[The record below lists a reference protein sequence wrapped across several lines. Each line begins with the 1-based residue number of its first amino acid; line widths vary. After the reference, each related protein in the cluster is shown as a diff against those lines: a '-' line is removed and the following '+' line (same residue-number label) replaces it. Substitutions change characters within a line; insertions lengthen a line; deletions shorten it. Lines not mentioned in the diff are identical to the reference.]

1 MSLNRKRRI
10 FRPGLG
16 ALLHIGPNLPAPG
29 VILAAVGGTAT
40 LFAVAWLFV
49 RPSDAPAHAP
59 ASQTLTA
66 QPDRLAVIDG
76 NTLRIGDDIVQLQG
90 ITAPARGA
98 ICRTATA
105 AEQDCGAAAANDLAS
120 LVRFGPTTCVIHGH
134 DGKGRPLADCAS
146 GGISLSEAMVR
157 DGWARA
163 QTTGLRATEATARA
177 ASRGIWRN
185 GGAS

>member
-16 ALLHIGPNLPAPG
+16 ALPSIGQSLPAPG
-29 VILAAVGGTAT
+29 VILAAAGGAAT

-59 ASQTLTA
+59 ASQILTA

-76 NTLRIGDDIVQLQG
+76 GTLRIGDDVVQLEG
-90 ITAPARGA
+90 IAVPTRGA
-98 ICRTATA
+98 VCRTATA
-105 AEQDCGAAAANDLAS
+105 AQQDCGAAAANDLAS
-120 LVRFGPTTCVIHGH
+120 LVRFSPTTCAIHGH
-134 DGKGRPLADCAS
+134 DAKGRPVADCTS
-146 GGISLSEAMVR
+146 GGVSLSEAMVR

-163 QTTGLRATEATARA
+163 QTTELRATEASARA